1 MFIVLMLFGTGL
13 YMMIYLENNMEKDDI
28 AWLSAEVDEWEKQGI
43 IDEYRAHKI
52 LSMYGLGEALP
63 EPKPESAEPEAVVKE
78 EGTSR
83 LITIV
88 SMLGAILVGV
98 GMILFVA
105 SNWRM
110 IPDFLK
116 LLLLF
121 GTTFVTY
128 FIGWKLKFE
137 TKSHPRVG
145 EALLF
150 LASAFV
156 GATIFL
162 TAQIFNV
169 NTGAHWLVLL
179 WFVAISP
186 MGYAFNSKYILGLDI
201 FTFALWMIMYVTG
214 TRGLSLSEFEVF
226 MLYLLFGISL
236 YGLGQLH
243 ITLKKYSHFR
253 IPYQVVGLFFIL
265 ASYFYF
271 SLESPYD
278 RDFMEI
284 ATTSVTIQLL
294 FIVFGMTSL
303 VSIIGSAT
311 KYEKYRTVRHEF
323 FVLLLAFMGWIGIWL
338 LTFFSESLT
347 VTTTQ
352 YGYSY
357 NVLDPD
363 VATILFVIF
372 NLMLF
377 ILSIGS
383 ILIGYYKAVV
393 PFVNLGMF
401 FFVVG
406 VLHLYFT
413 TLYELLPKSL
423 AFIAGGL
430 ILIGCGL
437 YLEKKRQELIRGMG
451 AYKHREGRLHG

>member
-1 MFIVLMLFGTGL
+1 
-13 YMMIYLENNMEKDDI
+13 MEQNDI
-28 AWLSAEVDEWEKQGI
+28 TWLSAEVEKWEKLGI
-43 IDEYRAHKI
+43 IDEYQARKI
-52 LSMYGLGEALP
+52 LSMYGLEEAPP
-63 EPKPESAEPEAVVKE
+63 EPKLMPAKAVSKGE
-78 EGTSR
+78 RTSKI
-83 LITIV
+83 ITIV

-98 GMILFVA
+98 GMILVVA
-105 SNWRM
+105 SNWSK

-116 LLLLF
+116 LVLLF
-121 GTTFVTY
+121 STTFLTY

-137 TKSHPRVG
+137 TQSYPRVG
-145 EALLF
+145 DTLLF
-150 LASAFV
+150 LASVFV

-179 WFVAISP
+179 WFIAISP
-186 MGYAFNSKYILGLDI
+186 MGYAFNSKYIIGLDI
-201 FTFALWMIMYVTG
+201 FTFALWMIMYTS
-214 TRGLSLSEFEVF
+214 TMSQSLNGFEAF

-243 ITLKKYSHFR
+243 ITLHKYSHFR
-253 IPYQVVGLFFIL
+253 IPYQTVGLFFIL
-265 ASYFYF
+265 TSYFYF
-271 SLESPYD
+271 SLKSPYEQH
-278 RDFMEI
+278 FTEI
-284 ATTSVTIQLL
+284 ATTSTIQLL
-294 FIVFGMTSL
+294 FIVFGITSI
-303 VSIIGSAT
+303 VSIIGTIT
-311 KYEKYRTVRHEF
+311 KYKAYRTVRHEF
-323 FVLLLAFMGWIGIWL
+323 FALLLAFLGWIVIWL

-347 VTTTQ
+347 VTSTQ

-357 NVLDPD
+357 TRLDPD
-363 VATILFVIF
+363 VATILFISF

-383 ILIGYYKAVV
+383 ILIGYNKAVV

-413 TLYELLPKSL
+413 TLYELLPRSL
-423 AFIAGGL
+423 AFIIGGL

-437 YLEKKRQELIRGMG
+437 YLEKKRKELILGME
-451 AYKHREGRLHG
+451 AYQGREGHLHG

>member
-1 MFIVLMLFGTGL
+1 MG
-13 YMMIYLENNMEKDDI
+13 KDDI
-28 AWLSAEVDEWEKQGI
+28 TWLSAEVEKWEKQGI
-43 IDEYRAHKI
+43 IDEYQTRKI
-52 LSMYGLGEALP
+52 LSTYGFAEAQS
-63 EPKPESAEPEAVVKE
+63 EPKPEPAKVETVAKE
-78 EGTSR
+78 EGTSQI
-83 LITIV
+83 ITIV
-88 SMLGAILVGV
+88 SMIGAILVGV
-98 GMILFVA
+98 GVILFVG
-105 SNWRM
+105 SNWSK
-110 IPDFLK
+110 IPPFLK
-116 LLLLF
+116 LVLLF

-137 TKSHPRVG
+137 TQSNPRVG

-179 WFVAISP
+179 WFIAISP

-214 TRGLSLSEFEVF
+214 TRGLHMSEFEVF

-236 YGLGQLH
+236 YGLGQFH
-243 ITLKKYSHFR
+243 TTLEKYSHFR
-253 IPYQVVGLFFIL
+253 IPYQAVGLFFIL

-271 SLESPYD
+271 SLQGSYG
-278 RDFMEI
+278 RYFMEI
-284 ATTSVTIQLL
+284 TTTSVAIQLL
-294 FIVFGMTSL
+294 FIVFGVTSL

-311 KYEKYRTVRHEF
+311 KYKKYRTIRHEF
-323 FVLLLAFMGWIGIWL
+323 FVLLLAFVGWICIWL

-347 VTTTQ
+347 ETTIR
-352 YGYSY
+352 YGYGY
-357 NVLDPD
+357 TTLDPG
-363 VATILFVIF
+363 VATIMFVIF

-383 ILIGYYKAVV
+383 VLIGYYKAVV

-401 FFVVG
+401 FFVMG

-413 TLYELLPKSL
+413 TLYKLLPKSL

-437 YLEKKRQELIRGMG
+437 YLEKKRRELIKGME
-451 AYKHREGRLHG
+451 AHQQEGYLHG